1 MNTTQIISKSNQV
14 VIDPNSFSIVED
26 YVKGMEDFDDYIK
39 EKYNKP
45 RYTHLVVQE
54 INRLGADSEM
64 IDPMLGGTYEV
75 KKAMELMKQ
84 DDAIIM
90 IVGPKQTISTRILRL
105 IKEED
110 QYPDLSESEWERLN
124 GYESEG
130 YGSDGFM
137 GWFGG
142 ASCDI

>member
-1 MNTTQIISKSNQV
+1 MNTTQIISESKQV

-39 EKYNKP
+39 EKYHKP

-54 INRLGADSEM
+54 INRLGTDSE
-64 IDPMLGGTYEV
+64 IDTMLVGTFEI
-75 KKAMELMKQ
+75 KNAMELMKN
-84 DDAIIM
+84 DDSITM
-90 IVGPKQTISTRILRL
+90 IVGPKQTISSRILRL